1 MQQGQEVGLALAE
14 GKKDDPPRSR
24 FPWKKTTE
32 DRQDDAEADCQP
44 WQGVDQVSRIVR
56 LLLSQPPRVRLVQN
70 LYPGI
75 ALEFATQERR
85 GHRLGVW
92 QTATHSTT
100 FRGIDQVG
108 RTPCAGRQS
117 AVGRPRAR

>member
-1 MQQGQEVGLALAE
+1 MQLGQEVGLALAE

-24 FPWKKTTE
+24 FPWRNTTE

-44 WQGVDQVSRIVR
+44 RQGVGQVSRLVC
-56 LLLSQPPRVRLVQN
+56 LLFSQPLWVRLVQN
-70 LYPGI
+70 LCPGI
-75 ALEFATQERR
+75 ALEFATQKRR

-108 RTPCAGRQS
+108 
-117 AVGRPRAR
+117 